1 MDVLIMRHGQSQADL
16 EDRHEGRADFELT
29 PLGIKQ
35 AQALGEWLKQH
46 YRIEKIFSS
55 TLKRASKTAQII
67 SKITEADVDFDET
80 LMEWDNGLLA
90 GLFREEAAKRFPN
103 PPGGRKPHDT
113 HAQTESMI
121 NFRARAET
129 FWSKFLHELNESAN
143 NKQIGMFTRRNDQYA
158 SQKFAETSGQ
168 PGDDICD
175 RRYGGSLC
183 ENHTKQKN
191 HHVSQPTGSFNW
203 RFSADPIVLT
213 FCCLIGLY
221 CPKSERM
228 RHLTFAS

>member
-1 MDVLIMRHGQSQADL
+1 MDVFIMRHGQSQADL

-129 FWSKFLHELNESAN
+129 FWSKFLHELNESSN
-143 NKQIGMFTRRNDQYA
+143 NKQIGICSHGGMINMLLRSLLKLPINQEMT
-158 SQKFAETSGQ
+158 FAT
-168 PGDDICD
+168 GD
-175 RRYGGSLC
+175 
-183 ENHTKQKN
+183 
-191 HHVSQPTGSFNW
+191 TGVHYVKITQNK
-203 RFSADPIVLT
+203 RTIMYLNRQDH
-213 FCCLIGLY
+213 LIGDFQQTL
-221 CPKSERM
+221 S
-228 RHLTFAS
+228 F